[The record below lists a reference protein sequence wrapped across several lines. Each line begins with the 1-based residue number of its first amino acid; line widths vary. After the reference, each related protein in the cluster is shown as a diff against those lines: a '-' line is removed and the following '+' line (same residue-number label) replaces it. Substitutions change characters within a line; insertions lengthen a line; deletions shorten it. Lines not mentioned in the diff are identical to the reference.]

1 MSRRRRTQPRKGE
14 RHSQQDKAAPAA
26 SSHRLAGVPVRW
38 ALAVDLRAPFQT
50 FLVVLDLVQLRE
62 DVRDR
67 AELRLYGRRWLAP
80 DLCGRLRVDN
90 VGDEMEEQ

>member
-1 MSRRRRTQPRKGE
+1 MREISRDT
-14 RHSQQDKAAPAA
+14 DKAAPAA

-38 ALAVDLRAPFQT
+38 ALAFDLRAPFQA

-67 AELRLYGRRWLAP
+67 AEFRLYGGRRLAP
-80 DLCGRLRVDN
+80 NLSGRLRVDN
-90 VGDEMEEQ
+90 VGDEVEEQ